1 MAEKHTVSAVE
12 YHWDH
17 THVRHRLTPH
27 SLDFA
32 HYPLPFKPYP
42 GIRAVAPA
50 SPDTGDAFPDLAGG
64 SLSDLLYFACGVT
77 HARRTGGMPFF
88 FRTIP
93 SAGGL
98 YPCHLYLGV
107 ALGETEPAKG
117 AKNGPDG
124 PDNAETGV
132 YYYNP
137 VGGDLV
143 QLRAEK
149 HGNKGHVKDISTETH
164 RLFFMVTG
172 GFYNSA
178 WKYRGRAYR
187 YMLLDAGHLVRN
199 LELVLCER
207 GLAHDVTYDF
217 HDPGIAGLLG
227 LDMDYEVPLA
237 CVAVSWD
244 RSVSD
249 ITAYLSGA
257 TRSCAPG
264 PESRPAEIRYMKNY
278 TILPHI
284 HSLGI
289 RDRQP
294 DIPPETVITD
304 AQPMDTAEISPADAD
319 VADSDR
325 GLAPGLAKLLVRR
338 RSRRNFVSDTV
349 DSASYQSLFA
359 WIRNGVQSD
368 TAFNSRCLQV
378 GMVCQNLQALADGF
392 YLFDNAF
399 SRAHLMDQC
408 RLTDVLAS
416 VCLDQ
421 AWIGRAAITFLF
433 FADLDALEAAHG
445 PRGYR
450 HMMVTAGRL
459 AQDIYLGTESL
470 GFGCCG
476 IGALYDREAVQCFDL
491 ARNAALVYAVS
502 AGPVK
507 KRIRG
512 WSRMG
517 NGLGGDEM

>member
-1 MAEKHTVSAVE
+1 MAEKHTVSAVD

-17 THVRHRLTPH
+17 THVRHRLPPH

-42 GIRAVAPA
+42 GARASAQA
-50 SPDTGDAFPDLAGG
+50 SPDTGDVFPDPAGG
-64 SLSDLLYFACGVT
+64 GLSDLLYFACGVT
-77 HARRTGGMPFF
+77 HVRRAGGMPFF
-88 FRTIP
+88 LRTVP

-98 YPCHLYLGV
+98 YPCHLYLGI
-107 ALGETEPAKG
+107 APGEDEPVKG
-117 AKNGPDG
+117 TKTGPDT
-124 PDNAETGV
+124 AETGV

-143 QLRAEK
+143 QLRAGK
-149 HGNKGHVKDISTETH
+149 HVGSGHAKEISPETH

-187 YMLLDAGHLVRN
+187 YLLLDAGHLVRN

-227 LDMDYEVPLA
+227 LDMDNEVPLA

-257 TRSCAPG
+257 TRPCAPG
-264 PESRPAEIRYMKNY
+264 PKSRPAEIRYMANH

-284 HSLGI
+284 HALGI
-289 RDRQP
+289 RGRQP
-294 DIPPETVITD
+294 GRPLETVITD
-304 AQPMDTAEISPADAD
+304 AQPLDTADISPADA
-319 VADSDR
+319 A
-325 GLAPGLAKLLVRR
+325 GHGLAKLLIRR
-338 RSRRNFVSDTV
+338 RSRRNFVPDAV
-349 DSASYQSLFA
+349 DSASYRALFA
-359 WIRNGVQSD
+359 WLRSGVQND
-368 TAFNSRCLQV
+368 RDFNSRCLQV
-378 GMVCQNLQALADGF
+378 GMVCQNLQALTDGF

-408 RLTDVLAS
+408 RLADVLAS

-433 FADLDALEAAHG
+433 FADLDALETAYG

-450 HMMVTAGRL
+450 HMMITAGRL
-459 AQDIYLGTESL
+459 AQDIYLGAESL

-491 ARNAALVYAVS
+491 AGNAALVYAVS

-507 KRIRG
+507 KRI
-512 WSRMG
+512 
-517 NGLGGDEM
+517 GG